1 MSQKASPT
9 AIGAFVVGAV
19 ALVVVGLLVFGGG
32 RFFTDRTR
40 WVAYFDESVTGL
52 TVGSPVTF
60 RGVRVGQV
68 VGIRAQIDSD
78 DLTVRIPVI
87 LEIQSSRFEDVG
99 GGRPGTS
106 DMRRRLVEK
115 GLRGQLQMTS
125 FVTGQLEIQLDF
137 HPDLASELEM
147 SEVGYAQLPTIPS
160 QMAQLARSIE
170 RLSLDQL
177 VTNVQ
182 EAVASLTALLQS
194 GELKG
199 TLVEMNGAMKEA
211 RLLAAN
217 LNRRVGPI
225 ADGLEDTLS
234 IASED
239 SPVRFELNQALREL
253 TAAARSIRGL
263 AEQLE
268 RNPDALLRG
277 KRSPGGY

>member
-40 WVAYFDESVTGL
+40 WVAYFDESVAGL

-68 VGIRAQIDSD
+68 VEIRAQINSE
-78 DLTVRIPVI
+78 DLAVRIPVI
-87 LEIQSSRFEDVG
+87 LEIQSSRFEEVG
-99 GGRPGTS
+99 GSRRGTYE
-106 DMRRRLVEK
+106 MRRLLVEN
-115 GLRGQLQMTS
+115 GLRGQLTMTS
-125 FVTGQLEIQLDF
+125 FVTGQLGIQLDF
-137 HPDLASELEM
+137 HPELTSELEE
-147 SEVGYAQLPTIPS
+147 SDLGYGQLPTIPS
-160 QMAQLARSIE
+160 QLAQLARSIE

-182 EAVASLTALLQS
+182 EAVAVLTGLLQS
-194 GELKG
+194 GELEG

-217 LNRRVGPI
+217 LNKRVGPI